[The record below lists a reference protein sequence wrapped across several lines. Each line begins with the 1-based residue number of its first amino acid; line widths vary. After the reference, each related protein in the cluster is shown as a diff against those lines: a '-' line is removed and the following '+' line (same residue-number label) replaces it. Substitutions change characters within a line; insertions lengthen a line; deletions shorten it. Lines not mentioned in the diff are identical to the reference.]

1 MQRRDLESIL
11 SERSSRFA
19 ASANMLKGDINN
31 AKNSKVKEKC
41 LLVAVDLKTD
51 HKNHG
56 LSEGFE

>member
-1 MQRRDLESIL
+1 
-11 SERSSRFA
+11 
-19 ASANMLKGDINN
+19 MLKGDINN